1 MSELNIL
8 LLSIT
13 VGIIDILIFMLG
25 AMALGFFVHFFMSS
39 RTTLPPSVSEPS
51 VLAESAIHDGEDWQ
65 GKYYELLEINEEL
78 QNNAE
83 ESKSNEELAQIE
95 IEELRKELDAADAA
109 REANE
114 KSIEI
119 PALEDHAED
128 YLTRLKMAHEGLKE
142 HNRDI
147 NAVLEQIE
155 QLKRSEQR
163 TVDTIKANE
172 LLQARIQELQLQLLN
187 KESEEKLVQQQ
198 EFLLSE
204 MKERLDTTY
213 TDFNSL
219 REKLMQLET
228 RVGNSGRSFEY
239 DELQQSHFRL
249 TKEFDELKL
258 RHISML
264 EENQRLTRLLTDTE
278 EKLRESNFQRQQLQ
292 KKNSFLEE
300 LNQDMQLINEQN
312 KKLENQLKRM
322 SEIELMLSRV
332 SAKKPDEADEHH
344 G

>member
-13 VGIIDILIFMLG
+13 VGIIEIIIFMLG

-39 RTTLPPSVSEPS
+39 RTTLPPAVSEPS
-51 VLAESAIHDGEDWQ
+51 VLAESAIQDGEDWQ

-83 ESKSNEELAQIE
+83 EAKSNEELAQIE

-114 KSIEI
+114 TRVEM
-119 PALEDHAED
+119 PAPDDQAED
-128 YLTRLKMAHEGLKE
+128 YLSRLKMAQEGLKE

-172 LLQARIQELQLQLLN
+172 LLQARIQELQQQLLN

-204 MKERLDTTY
+204 MKERLDTAY

-219 REKLMQLET
+219 REKLLQLET
-228 RVGNSGRSFEY
+228 RVGYSGRSFVY
-239 DELQQSHFRL
+239 D
-249 TKEFDELKL
+249 
-258 RHISML
+258 
-264 EENQRLTRLLTDTE
+264 
-278 EKLRESNFQRQQLQ
+278 
-292 KKNSFLEE
+292 
-300 LNQDMQLINEQN
+300 
-312 KKLENQLKRM
+312 
-322 SEIELMLSRV
+322 
-332 SAKKPDEADEHH
+332 
-344 G
+344 

>member
-13 VGIIDILIFMLG
+13 VGIIEILIFMLG

-78 QNNAE
+78 QNSAE

-114 KSIEI
+114 KRIEI
-119 PALEDHAED
+119 PALDNQAED

-172 LLQARIQELQLQLLN
+172 LLQARIQELQQQLLN

-204 MKERLDTTY
+204 MKERLDTAY
-213 TDFNSL
+213 TDFNGL

-228 RVGNSGRSFEY
+228 RVGHSGRSFEY

-264 EENQRLTRLLTDTE
+264 EENQRLARLLTDTE

>member
-13 VGIIDILIFMLG
+13 VGIIEILIFMLG

-78 QNNAE
+78 QNSAE

-114 KSIEI
+114 KRIEI
-119 PALEDHAED
+119 PALDNQAED

-172 LLQARIQELQLQLLN
+172 LLQARIQELQQQLLN

-204 MKERLDTTY
+204 MKERLDTAY

-219 REKLMQLET
+219 REKLLQLET
-228 RVGNSGRSFEY
+228 RVGHSGRSFEY

-264 EENQRLTRLLTDTE
+264 EENQRLARLLTDTE

>member
-13 VGIIDILIFMLG
+13 VGIIEIIIFMLG
-25 AMALGFFVHFFMSS
+25 AIALGFFAHFFMSS
-39 RTTLPPSVSEPS
+39 RTTLPPPVSEPS

-65 GKYYELLEINEEL
+65 GKYYELLEINEQL
-78 QNNAE
+78 QNSAE

-109 REANE
+109 REAQE
-114 KSIEI
+114 SRTEI
-119 PALEDHAED
+119 SSLDNQADD
-128 YLTRLKMAHEGLKE
+128 YLSRLKMAQEGLKE

-155 QLKRSEQR
+155 QLKRSEQK

-172 LLQARIQELQLQLLN
+172 LLQARVQELQQQLLN

-204 MKERLDTTY
+204 MKERLDSAY
-213 TDFNSL
+213 SDFNGL
-219 REKLMQLET
+219 REKLQQLET

-239 DELQQSHFRL
+239 EELQQSNFRL

-300 LNQDMQLINEQN
+300 LNQDMQLINDQN

-332 SAKKPDEADEHH
+332 SAKKARR
-344 G
+344 GR